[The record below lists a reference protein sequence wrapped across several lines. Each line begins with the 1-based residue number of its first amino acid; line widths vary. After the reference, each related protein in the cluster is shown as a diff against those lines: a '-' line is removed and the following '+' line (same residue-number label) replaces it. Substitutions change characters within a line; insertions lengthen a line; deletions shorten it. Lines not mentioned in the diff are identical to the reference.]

1 MPASSTHAHPPNIRA
16 ASARLSVTL
25 RSRSSE
31 QKGQP
36 VRAAGRQHCRAWAGR
51 WKGFGWRDQQF
62 KTAASRHAA
71 CCPNNPSRPELTAC
85 SVTSYYRS
93 HSVSKEEQ
101 NYSSS
106 SRRSSNKSM
115 GVARLMHY
123 QISNSSSKVAARHLH
138 YRISN
143 SSSSRRE
150 GQPCTVVSSM
160 SKTASARREATHCR
174 PLR

>member
-123 QISNSSSKVAARHLH
+123 QISNSSS
-138 YRISN
+138 
-143 SSSSRRE
+143 SRRE

>member
-71 CCPNNPSRPELTAC
+71 CCPNNPSRPKSTAC
-85 SVTSYYRS
+85 SATSNGRS
-93 HSVSKEEQ
+93 HSVSKEAH
-101 NYSSS
+101 NYSSI
-106 SRRSSNKSM
+106 SNKSM
-115 GVARLMHY
+115 VVACHLHY
-123 QISNSSSKVAARHLH
+123 QISNSSSKSSKVAARHLH
-138 YRISN
+138 YQISN
-143 SSSSRRE
+143 GSSIRR
-150 GQPCTVVSSM
+150 GGLPCTVMSSM
-160 SKTASARREATHCR
+160 SKTASARRAATPCR